1 MVEGQT
7 AVQQQQQQQPA
18 GAGIVSGG
26 TGTGSGA
33 AGAGGATT
41 GGTVANSQAQQNGG
55 SGSTSTAAAAAAAA
69 AVGAGNQ
76 TAANNATA
84 NNNSNSNSVS
94 TAATNNNNNNNNNS
108 SNNNN
113 NNNNNNNTNNNNN
126 NNNNNNEPD
135 PKTNLI
141 VNYLPQT
148 MSQDEIRSLFVS
160 FGEVESCKL
169 IRDKVTGQ
177 SLGYGFV
184 NYVKQEDAEK
194 AINALNGLRLQNKTI
209 KVSIARPSS
218 ESIKGANLYVSGLPK
233 NMTQSDLESLFS
245 PYGKIIT
252 SRILCDN
259 ITDACAESNNSLSKG
274 VGFIRFDQ
282 RFEADRAI
290 KELNGTTPK
299 NSTEPI
305 TVKFANNPSS
315 NKNSMQPLAAYIAP
329 QNTRGGRAFPA
340 NAAAGAAAAAAA
352 AAIHPNAGR
361 YSSVISRYSPLTSDL
376 ITNGMIQGNTITSS
390 GWCIFV
396 YNLAP
401 ETEENVLWQ
410 LFGPFGAVQSVKV
423 IRDLQSNKCKGFGF
437 VTMTNYEEAVLAI
450 QSLNGYTLG
459 NRVLQLAAVVNA
471 NAAAAALAANSLV
484 LNHNNNNHNHN
495 NNNNHNHVN
504 NNNICNS
511 INNNNSNSVA
521 FQLGKYVNQNNRQ
534 HNNNNTNKQ
543 KQQQQQQLQQQ
554 LATCSNKQSLPH
566 LAAIKGSAAATSNR
580 QGKPT
585 ATSNSCSNKATTS
598 NSSSNINTNNN
609 TSSNATPHG
618 DASPSSSSNILKTS
632 TKFIYNKPQNHFE
645 LLQQQ
650 LQLQQEFAQFLTNVA
665 NSAANSGGNNSN
677 NSVGGS
683 ANSASGSNAQ
693 RHAANLGNNNT
704 AATTA
709 AAGNKANNNYQSSL
723 MPSWSNWFL

>member
-1 MVEGQT
+1 
-7 AVQQQQQQQPA
+7 
-18 GAGIVSGG
+18 
-26 TGTGSGA
+26 
-33 AGAGGATT
+33 
-41 GGTVANSQAQQNGG
+41 
-55 SGSTSTAAAAAAAA
+55 
-69 AVGAGNQ
+69 
-76 TAANNATA
+76 
-84 NNNSNSNSVS
+84 
-94 TAATNNNNNNNNNS
+94 
-108 SNNNN
+108 
-113 NNNNNNNTNNNNN
+113 
-126 NNNNNNEPD
+126 
-135 PKTNLI
+135 
-141 VNYLPQT
+141 

-459 NRVLQLAAVVNA
+459 NRVLQV
-471 NAAAAALAANSLV
+471 S
-484 LNHNNNNHNHN
+484 
-495 NNNNHNHVN
+495 
-504 NNNICNS
+504 
-511 INNNNSNSVA
+511 
-521 FQLGKYVNQNNRQ
+521 FK
-534 HNNNNTNKQ
+534 TNK
-543 KQQQQQQLQQQ
+543 
-554 LATCSNKQSLPH
+554 NKQ
-566 LAAIKGSAAATSNR
+566 T
-580 QGKPT
+580 
-585 ATSNSCSNKATTS
+585 NSCSNKATTS

-683 ANSASGSNAQ
+683 GNSASGSNAQ

-704 AATTA
+704 TATTA